1 MRDGKEL
8 LADVDDD
15 EEKKTGTREK
25 LLIHQV
31 FVFDHHSMHFLSSH
45 VRSTSWKHIK
55 NQKKHTIGRK
65 GGEQSWATTND
76 QENR

>member
-1 MRDGKEL
+1 MYYAGWSKEL

-31 FVFDHHSMHFLSSH
+31 FVFDHHSMHFLLTCPFYFMETH
-45 VRSTSWKHIK
+45 
-55 NQKKHTIGRK
+55 QKPEKTHHREEGRT
-65 GGEQSWATTND
+65 E
-76 QENR
+76 